1 MPIWLSLCIAI
12 ISLITSIIG
21 LVVIF
26 SKVVTWVNKKD
37 QLEQE
42 VADIRL
48 EQSIITVG
56 VLACLKSLV
65 DDRNDRKDDKELR
78 DAITLVE
85 THLNQKAHG
94 L

>member
-65 DDRNDRKDDKELR
+65 DDCDDRKNDKELR

>member
-12 ISLITSIIG
+12 ISLITSVIG

-48 EQSIITVG
+48 EQSIVTVG

-65 DDRNDRKDDKELR
+65 DDHSDRKDDKELR
-78 DAITLVE
+78 DAITLIE

>member
-65 DDRNDRKDDKELR
+65 DDCDDRKNDKELH

>member
-1 MPIWLSLCIAI
+1 MPVWLSLCIAI

-26 SKVVTWVNKKD
+26 SKIVTWVNKKD

-65 DDRNDRKDDKELR
+65 DDCDDRKNDKELR